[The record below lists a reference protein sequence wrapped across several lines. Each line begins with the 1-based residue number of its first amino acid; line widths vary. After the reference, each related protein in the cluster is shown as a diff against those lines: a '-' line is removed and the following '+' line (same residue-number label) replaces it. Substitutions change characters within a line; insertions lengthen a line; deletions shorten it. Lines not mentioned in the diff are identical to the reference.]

1 MALPA
6 HGEEG
11 KPSIVASDL
20 FSQRDLDA
28 FGPALARY
36 SLGQRWLPYAP
47 DYVAAHASEPEHPNM
62 RPEFTVWVK
71 SLLAPQW
78 LPADLPDSAIY
89 LRVGK
94 HRESRYRSCFYAT
107 YEIDGTTFMVK
118 GYLDSVQVT
127 IKPPGASLTPSVA
140 AAFGEAIALGEARE
154 AGKAVLVSRGY
165 DTPSQELQSYLRGLA
180 ETYVN
185 SVSLPQTEAIWTR
198 ELAAFSAVNDGFHF
212 GWLTDGYVAYAPA
225 RGNERAETVCC
236 SLWTNGRA
244 IRLNMDHSGI
254 WVHSFQEYLD
264 TFPQPV
270 PAPVEPL
277 NPEAVE
283 LWDMRKWT
291 AAEGGP
297 ASDEARA
304 ADTVVTVVV
313 KEPYG
318 PRLGDSYG
326 PAIAEGQWCV
336 GMQVPLP
343 LDALRWHLV
352 EVWALAGAAGSNLW
366 QGGYYQPE
374 SFAEELGRAADR
386 AACLE
391 EAREQRDA
399 CAALAARFAALRYP
413 IEAEAEW
420 NGLVSALQANLQ
432 AWDAALAYWEL
443 VVQSYPDASEAFYWL
458 QGGNLEGQLE
468 KEGLTKVAER
478 VGKAVKAFGKPL
490 FERYGLRD

>member
-1 MALPA
+1 MQRSVAKSLLTGTWLVAALVACMALPA

-304 ADTVVTVVV
+304 ADT
-313 KEPYG
+313 G
-318 PRLGDSYG
+318 
-326 PAIAEGQWCV
+326 
-336 GMQVPLP
+336 
-343 LDALRWHLV
+343 
-352 EVWALAGAAGSNLW
+352 